1 MCGLVMVRVARL
13 GSVLWGVCL
22 GKQGP
27 TMRILIL
34 QSEQLK
40 ALEEIPKKQLE
51 GRDVS
56 VRVSKVEP
64 EKEVCA
70 ACSIPQ

>member
-1 MCGLVMVRVARL
+1 
-13 GSVLWGVCL
+13 
-22 GKQGP
+22 
-27 TMRILIL
+27 MRILIL